1 VNGLRLD
8 AQLDVTHRRLAA
20 ARNSLTPGRDPLL
33 SGLRVIEECAMADTE
48 ACDAWV
54 SRVLNITVPRRG
66 ETGNLSTQPLTPI
79 WNDAKDA
86 VDRAIEALRGP
97 IGEVDDPLAQALLDR
112 GLPSISG
119 RLTVPL
125 MAALMSYDQRP
136 GPATARA
143 ILPKIED
150 MRAALASVPVV
161 TLLET
166 NPFGVSV
173 SVRKHL
179 LDALDRIAGA
189 IAA

>member
-1 VNGLRLD
+1 
-8 AQLDVTHRRLAA
+8 
-20 ARNSLTPGRDPLL
+20 
-33 SGLRVIEECAMADTE
+33 MADTE

-54 SRVLNITVPRRG
+54 SRVLNVTVPRPADAG
-66 ETGNLSTQPLTPI
+66 GVSAQPLAPI
-79 WNDAKDA
+79 WNDAKETI
-86 VDRAIEALRGP
+86 DRAIEALRGP
-97 IGEVDDPLAQALLDR
+97 IGEFDDPLAQTLLER

-143 ILPKIED
+143 ILPRIEE
-150 MRAALASVPVV
+150 MRAALASIPVV
-161 TLLET
+161 ALLES
-166 NPFGVSV
+166 NPFGVAISV
-173 SVRKHL
+173 KKPL